1 MHFTRQFWKS
11 HRGTAQLG
19 HAQKVL
25 RLNTVVG
32 RSRFSVV
39 EREWKALEA
48 GGLKYCGVLARFGV
62 RRSSLIEP

>member
-1 MHFTRQFWKS
+1 
-11 HRGTAQLG
+11 
-19 HAQKVL
+19 L